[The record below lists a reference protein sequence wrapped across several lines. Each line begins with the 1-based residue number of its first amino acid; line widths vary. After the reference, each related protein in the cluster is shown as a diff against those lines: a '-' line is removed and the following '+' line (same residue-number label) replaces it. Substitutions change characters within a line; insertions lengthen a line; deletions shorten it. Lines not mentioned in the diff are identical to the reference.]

1 MEHPTVDPSLLSRS
15 GPLTDSVL
23 SALSEA
29 LRGVRYGT
37 VTVIIQDGRV
47 VQIDRTERK
56 RLKNDSE

>member
-1 MEHPTVDPSLLSRS
+1 MEHPTVDPSLLRRS

>member
-1 MEHPTVDPSLLSRS
+1 MEHPTVDPSLLRRS

-56 RLKNDSE
+56 RLKADSE